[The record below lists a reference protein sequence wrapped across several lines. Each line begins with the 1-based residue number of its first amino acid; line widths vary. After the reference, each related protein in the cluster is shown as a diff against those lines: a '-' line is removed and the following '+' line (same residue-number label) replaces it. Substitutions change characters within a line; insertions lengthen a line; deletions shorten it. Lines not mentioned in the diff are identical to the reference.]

1 MKNFKL
7 NIIKLNVITAILTSI
22 CISCA
27 PFGNVNPNKLKNP
40 ITSKNLKKQK
50 LSNHS
55 RNLKKQTVTP
65 IQKIQQKITK
75 ILKMNLK
82 IQNLQIKILKKKL
95 QSQN

>member
-40 ITSKNLKKQK
+40 ITSKNL
-50 LSNHS
+50 
-55 RNLKKQTVTP
+55 
-65 IQKIQQKITK
+65 
-75 ILKMNLK
+75 
-82 IQNLQIKILKKKL
+82 
-95 QSQN
+95 